1 MATLGDLERSAL
13 ERLWDAAGPLTANE
27 VRDALNADAE
37 RSLAI
42 TTVLTVLT
50 RLERKHFVRR
60 ERGLRPHVFAPLKS
74 RDEFVAD
81 LMHEAL
87 GAAPDR
93 QAALARFVTLA
104 GPDETAAL
112 KRLLGAD

>member
-1 MATLGDLERSAL
+1 MATLGDLERAAL
-13 ERLWDAAGPLTANE
+13 ERLWDAPRALSANE
-27 VRDALNADAE
+27 VRDGLNERAE
-37 RSLAI
+37 RPLAV

-50 RLERKHFVRR
+50 RLERKHFVHR
-60 ERGLRPHVFAPLKS
+60 ERGSRPHTFAPSRS

-87 GAAPDR
+87 GEAPDR
-93 QAALARFVTLA
+93 TAALARFVTLA

-112 KRLLGAD
+112 RRLLGAD

>member
-1 MATLGDLERSAL
+1 MATLGDLERSTL
-13 ERLWDAAGPLTANE
+13 ERLWDAPGRLSANE
-27 VRDALNADAE
+27 VRDGLNADGA
-37 RSLAI
+37 RSLAL

-50 RLERKHFVRR
+50 RLERKRFIRR
-60 ERGLRPHVFAPLKS
+60 DSGARPHLFTPVRS
-74 RDEFVAD
+74 REEFVAD

-87 GAAPDR
+87 GTAPDR

-112 KRLLGAD
+112 RRLLGAD